1 MNPPVAERG
10 LRVLI
15 AGDSTAAPYVAT
27 AFPMCGW
34 GAHLG
39 APLNAA
45 LAGAGSGEVALP
57 LHVVDL
63 AKNGSTTE
71 SHREDGLWD
80 AVLASTGPG
89 DVVVIQFGHND
100 EKREHLDPWDGYT
113 ANLRRMIAEVR
124 ERGAYPVLATPVAR
138 RNFVDGALVDTHGDY
153 PVAARALATELDLPL
168 LDLTVLTAHL
178 LADLGEERSREL
190 FTHVLAGT
198 SPFYPEGK
206 EDDTHFA
213 IDGAI
218 AVAEIA
224 ARELAPIVA
233 GVR

>member
-1 MNPPVAERG
+1 
-10 LRVLI
+10 
-15 AGDSTAAPYVAT
+15 
-27 AFPMCGW
+27 
-34 GAHLG
+34 
-39 APLNAA
+39 
-45 LAGAGSGEVALP
+45 
-57 LHVVDL
+57 
-63 AKNGSTTE
+63 
-71 SHREDGLWD
+71 
-80 AVLASTGPG
+80 
-89 DVVVIQFGHND
+89 
-100 EKREHLDPWDGYT
+100 
-113 ANLRRMIAEVR
+113 MIAEVR